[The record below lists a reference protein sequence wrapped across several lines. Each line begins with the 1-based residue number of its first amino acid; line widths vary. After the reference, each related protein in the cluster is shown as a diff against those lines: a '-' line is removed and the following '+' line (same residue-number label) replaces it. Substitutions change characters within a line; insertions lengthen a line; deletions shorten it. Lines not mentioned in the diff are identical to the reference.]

1 MRTFSLSQYKRYA
14 QCTLRVVIRGSFE
27 PQNSMLFAYKAVN
40 SLGETEEGVRDA
52 VDEQQLIAALQA
64 EGYIPI
70 RVVPAGA
77 KSFLGLRLGI
87 KQAKLSPKDI
97 ALFTG
102 ELATLLESG
111 LPLDKSLLVLIDLTE
126 DNERVTKLIGRVLEK
141 VKGGSTLADALEKQS
156 GIFSKF
162 YLNMIRAGEA
172 GGSLGEVLTRL
183 SEYLERSRELKE
195 TVSTALIYPSI
206 LLVMSLASL
215 FVMLTFVVPQ
225 FSEMFESAGKALPV
239 STQIVVG
246 LAEWLQSYWWI
257 LILSVV
263 FITAYM
269 NVQLADPVR
278 KKVWDGRFLKLPLAG
293 TIILNKETANISRTL
308 GTLLGNGVSILAA
321 LVIVRETVDNLV
333 LAAAIQDTED
343 QLKQG
348 KNMSD
353 ALLEKGIFPKMAM
366 QMIKMGEE
374 TGRLEEMLLRVA
386 TIYDKQ
392 LRVAIARMLAL
403 LEPALIITLGV
414 MIAGII
420 VSILLAILSVND
432 LAF

>member
-1 MRTFSLSQYKRYA
+1 
-14 QCTLRVVIRGSFE
+14 
-27 PQNSMLFAYKAVN
+27 
-40 SLGETEEGVRDA
+40 
-52 VDEQQLIAALQA
+52 
-64 EGYIPI
+64 
-70 RVVPAGA
+70 
-77 KSFLGLRLGI
+77 
-87 KQAKLSPKDI
+87 
-97 ALFTG
+97 
-102 ELATLLESG
+102 
-111 LPLDKSLLVLIDLTE
+111 
-126 DNERVTKLIGRVLEK
+126 
-141 VKGGSTLADALEKQS
+141 
-156 GIFSKF
+156 
-162 YLNMIRAGEA
+162 
-172 GGSLGEVLTRL
+172 LTRL

-195 TVSTALIYPSI
+195 TVSTALIYPGI

-246 LAEWLQSYWWI
+246 LAEWLQSYWWMLVLGVV
-257 LILSVV
+257 LI
-263 FITAYM
+263 TGYM
-269 NVQLADPVR
+269 NLQLADPVK

-308 GTLLGNGVSILAA
+308 GTLLGNGVSILTA
-321 LVIVRETVDNLV
+321 LVIVRETVDNQV
-333 LAAAIQDTED
+333 LAGGIQDAEQ

-348 KNMSD
+348 KHLSD
-353 ALLEKGIFPKMAM
+353 ALMEKGIFPKMAM

-386 TIYDKQ
+386 MIYDKQ
-392 LRVAIARMLAL
+392 LRVAIQRMLAL
-403 LEPALIITLGV
+403 LEPALIISLGV

>member
-1 MRTFSLSQYKRYA
+1 
-14 QCTLRVVIRGSFE
+14 
-27 PQNSMLFAYKAVN
+27 MLFAYKAVN

-52 VDEQQLIAALQA
+52 VDEQQLIATLQT

-77 KSFLGLRLGI
+77 KSFMGLKLGI
-87 KQAKLSPKDI
+87 KQSKLSQKDI

-195 TVSTALIYPSI
+195 TVSTALIYPAI
-206 LLVMSLASL
+206 LLIMSLASL

-246 LAEWLQSYWWI
+246 LAEWLQSYWWVLVLGVV
-257 LILSVV
+257 LI
-263 FITAYM
+263 TGYM
-269 NVQLADPVR
+269 NLQLADPV
-278 KKVWDGRFLKLPLAG
+278 KKKIWDGRFLKLPLAG
-293 TIILNKETANISRTL
+293 TIILHKETANISRTL

-333 LAAAIQDTED
+333 LAAAIQDTEE

-392 LRVAIARMLAL
+392 LRVSIQRMLAL
-403 LEPALIITLGV
+403 LEPVLIISLGL
-414 MIAGII
+414 MIASII

>member
-1 MRTFSLSQYKRYA
+1 MALFS
-14 QCTLRVVIRGSFE
+14 
-27 PQNSMLFAYKAVN
+27 YKAIN

-52 VDEQQLIAALQA
+52 SDEQGLIAALQS

-70 RVVPAGA
+70 RVAPATA
-77 KSFLGLRLGI
+77 RSFLGFSLGAKQSRLSQKEIG
-87 KQAKLSPKDI
+87 LLTS
-97 ALFTG
+97 

-111 LPLDKSLLVLIDLTE
+111 LPLDRSLSVLMDLTA
-126 DNERVTKLIGRVLEK
+126 DNERLNKLLGRVLER
-141 VKGGSTLADALEKQS
+141 VKGGSSLADALEKQA
-156 GIFSKF
+156 GVFSKF
-162 YLNMIRAGEA
+162 YINMIRAGEA

-183 SEYLERSRELKE
+183 ADYLERSRELKD
-195 TVSTALIYPSI
+195 TISTALIYPVI

-225 FSEMFESAGKALPV
+225 FTEMFESAGKALPV
-239 STQIVVG
+239 PTQIVVG

-257 LILSVV
+257 LALLMVV
-263 FITAYM
+263 AYGYM
-269 NVQLADPVR
+269 NFQLADPVT
-278 KKVWDGRFLKLPLAG
+278 KKAWDRRFLAMPLFG
-293 TIILNKETANISRTL
+293 SIILNKETANISRTL
-308 GTLLGNGVSILAA
+308 GTLLGNGVSILTA
-321 LVIVRETVDNLV
+321 LAIARETVDNLA
-333 LAAAIQDTED
+333 LAEVCADAEE

-348 KNMSD
+348 RNMSD
-353 ALLEKGIFPKMAM
+353 ALLEQGVLPKMAM

-374 TGRLEEMLLRVA
+374 TGKLEEMLLRVA

-392 LRVAIARMLAL
+392 LRVAIQRMLAL

>member
-1 MRTFSLSQYKRYA
+1 M
-14 QCTLRVVIRGSFE
+14 
-27 PQNSMLFAYKAVN
+27 PLFTYKAVN
-40 SLGETEEGVRDA
+40 SLGETEEGIRDA
-52 VDEQQLIAALQA
+52 VDERLLIATLQS

-70 RVVPAGA
+70 RVKLASSR
-77 KSFLGLRLGI
+77 SFLGLSLGAKQSRLS
-87 KQAKLSPKDI
+87 QKDI
-97 ALFTG
+97 AVLTG

-111 LPLDKSLLVLIDLTE
+111 LPLDKSLLVLMDLTE
-126 DNERVTKLIGRVLEK
+126 DNERLSKLIAHVLDK
-141 VKGGSTLADALEKQS
+141 VKSGSSLADAMEKQS
-156 GIFSKF
+156 GIFTKF

-183 SEYLERSRELKE
+183 SEYLERSQELKD
-195 TVSTALIYPSI
+195 TVSTALIYPAI

-225 FSEMFESAGKALPV
+225 FTEMFESAGKALPV

-246 LAEWLQSYWWI
+246 LAEWLQSYWWALLGVI
-257 LILSVV
+257 IFVTS
-263 FITAYM
+263 YM
-269 NVQLADPVR
+269 RFQLADPVK
-278 KKVWDGRFLKLPLAG
+278 KKVWDARFLKLPLAG

-308 GTLLGNGVSILAA
+308 GTLLGNGVSILSA
-321 LVIVRETVDNLV
+321 LAIVRETVDNLV
-333 LAAAIQDTED
+333 LAAAIQDAEE

-348 KNMSD
+348 KHLSD
-353 ALLEKGIFPKMAM
+353 ALLGKDLFPKMAM
-366 QMIKMGEE
+366 QMVKMGEE

-392 LRVAIARMLAL
+392 LRVAIQRLLAF
-403 LEPALIITLGV
+403 LEPALIITLGL

>member
-1 MRTFSLSQYKRYA
+1 
-14 QCTLRVVIRGSFE
+14 
-27 PQNSMLFAYKAVN
+27 MLFAYKAVN

-52 VDEQQLIAALQA
+52 VDEQQLIATLQT

-87 KQAKLSPKDI
+87 KQTKLSQKDI

-141 VKGGSTLADALEKQS
+141 VKGGATLADALEKQS

-172 GGSLGEVLTRL
+172 GGSLGEVLGRL

-195 TVSTALIYPSI
+195 TVSTALIYPAI
-206 LLVMSLASL
+206 LLIMSLASL

-246 LAEWLQSYWWI
+246 LAEWLQSYWWMLVLGVI
-257 LILSVV
+257 LI
-263 FITAYM
+263 TGYM
-269 NVQLADPVR
+269 NLQMADPVK

-333 LAAAIQDTED
+333 LAAAIQDTEE

-392 LRVAIARMLAL
+392 LRVAIQRMLAL
-403 LEPALIITLGV
+403 LEPALIISLGL

>member
-1 MRTFSLSQYKRYA
+1 
-14 QCTLRVVIRGSFE
+14 
-27 PQNSMLFAYKAVN
+27 MLFAYKAVN

-70 RVVPAGA
+70 RVAPANA
-77 KSFLGLRLGI
+77 KSFLGLRLGV
-87 KQAKLSPKDI
+87 KQSKLSQKDI

-195 TVSTALIYPSI
+195 TVSTALIYPAI
-206 LLVMSLASL
+206 LLIMSLASL

-246 LAEWLQSYWWI
+246 LAGWLQSYWWV
-257 LILSVV
+257 LFLSVT
-263 FITAYM
+263 FISGYM
-269 NVQLADPVR
+269 NLQLADPV
-278 KKVWDGRFLKLPLAG
+278 KKKIWDGRFLKLPLAG

-308 GTLLGNGVSILAA
+308 GTLLGNGVSILSA

-353 ALLEKGIFPKMAM
+353 ALFEKGIFPKMAM

-392 LRVAIARMLAL
+392 LRVSIARMLAL
-403 LEPALIITLGV
+403 LEPALIITLGL

>member
-1 MRTFSLSQYKRYA
+1 M
-14 QCTLRVVIRGSFE
+14 
-27 PQNSMLFAYKAVN
+27 PLFTYKAIN
-40 SLGETEEGVRDA
+40 SLGETEEGIREA
-52 VDEQQLIAALQA
+52 TDEQLLIAVLQS

-70 RVVPAGA
+70 RVAPANSR
-77 KSFLGLRLGI
+77 SFLGLGLGA
-87 KQAKLSPKDI
+87 KQSKLSQKDI
-97 ALFTG
+97 GLLTG

-126 DNERVTKLIGRVLEK
+126 DNERLSKIIARVLEK
-141 VKGGSTLADALEKQS
+141 VKGGASLADSLEQQS
-156 GIFSKF
+156 GIFTKF

-172 GGSLGEVLTRL
+172 GGSLDEVLNRL
-183 SEYLERSRELKE
+183 SDYLERSQELKD
-195 TVSTALIYPSI
+195 TVSTALIYPAI

-225 FSEMFESAGKALPV
+225 FTEMFESAGKALPV

-246 LAEWLQSYWWI
+246 LANWLQSYWWALLAGI
-257 LILSVV
+257 V
-263 FITAYM
+263 FISSYM
-269 NVQLADPVR
+269 KFQLADPIK

-293 TIILNKETANISRTL
+293 NIITNKETANISRTL
-308 GTLLGNGVSILAA
+308 GTLLGNGVSILSAMT
-321 LVIVRETVDNLV
+321 IVRETVDNLV
-333 LAAAIQDTED
+333 MAAAIADAEE

-348 KNMSD
+348 KHLSD
-353 ALLEKGIFPKMAM
+353 ALLEKHIFPKMAM

-392 LRVAIARMLAL
+392 LRVAIQRMLAF
-403 LEPALIITLGV
+403 LEPVLIISLGL

-432 LAF
+432 LAT

>member
-1 MRTFSLSQYKRYA
+1 M
-14 QCTLRVVIRGSFE
+14 
-27 PQNSMLFAYKAVN
+27 PLFTYKAVN
-40 SLGETEEGVRDA
+40 SLGETEEGIRDA
-52 VDEQQLIAALQA
+52 VNDQLLIAALQS

-70 RVVPAGA
+70 RVAPANSR
-77 KSFLGLRLGI
+77 SFLGLGLGAKQSRLS
-87 KQAKLSPKDI
+87 QKDI
-97 ALFTG
+97 ALLTG
-102 ELATLLESG
+102 ELATLLASG
-111 LPLDKSLLVLIDLTE
+111 LPLDKSLLVLMDLTE
-126 DNERVTKLIGRVLEK
+126 DNERLSKLIARVLDK
-141 VKGGSTLADALEKQS
+141 VKGGSSLADALEQQA

-172 GGSLGEVLTRL
+172 GGGLDEVLTRL
-183 SEYLERSRELKE
+183 SDYLERSQELKD
-195 TVSTALIYPSI
+195 TVSTALIYPAI

-225 FSEMFESAGKALPV
+225 FTEMFESAGKALPV

-246 LAEWLQSYWWI
+246 LAEWLQSYWWALLAGI
-257 LILSVV
+257 V
-263 FITAYM
+263 FITSYM
-269 NVQLADPVR
+269 KFQLADPIK

-293 TIILNKETANISRTL
+293 TIIMNKETANISRTL
-308 GTLLGNGVSILAA
+308 GTLLGNGVSILVA

-333 LAAAIQDTED
+333 IAEAIQDTEN

-348 KNMSD
+348 KHLSD
-353 ALLEKGIFPKMAM
+353 ALLEKALFPKMAM

-386 TIYDKQ
+386 NIYDKQ
-392 LRVAIARMLAL
+392 LRIAIQRMLAL
-403 LEPALIITLGV
+403 LEPLLIISLGL

-432 LAF
+432 LAS

>member
-1 MRTFSLSQYKRYA
+1 M
-14 QCTLRVVIRGSFE
+14 
-27 PQNSMLFAYKAVN
+27 PLFTYKAIN
-40 SLGETEEGVRDA
+40 SLGETEEGIRDA
-52 VDEQQLIAALQA
+52 VDERLLIAALQS

-70 RVVPAGA
+70 RVAPASSRSFWGLGLGA
-77 KSFLGLRLGI
+77 KQS
-87 KQAKLSPKDI
+87 KLSQKDI
-97 ALFTG
+97 ALLTG

-111 LPLDKSLLVLIDLTE
+111 LPLDKSLTVLMDLTE
-126 DNERVTKLIGRVLEK
+126 DNERLSKLIARVLDK
-141 VKGGSTLADALEKQS
+141 VKGGASLADALEQQP

-172 GGSLGEVLTRL
+172 GGSLDDVLTRL
-183 SEYLERSRELKE
+183 SDYLERSRELKD
-195 TVSTALIYPSI
+195 TVSTALIYPAI

-225 FSEMFESAGKALPV
+225 FTEMFESAGKALPV

-246 LAEWLQSYWWI
+246 LANWLQSYWWALLAGI
-257 LILSVV
+257 IS
-263 FITAYM
+263 ISSYM
-269 NVQLADPVR
+269 KFQLADPIR

-293 TIILNKETANISRTL
+293 TIITNKETANISRTL
-308 GTLLGNGVSILAA
+308 GTLLGNGVSILSA

-333 LAAAIQDTED
+333 LAAAIQDAEE

-348 KNMSD
+348 KHLSD
-353 ALLEKGIFPKMAM
+353 ALLEKRLFPKMAM

-392 LRVAIARMLAL
+392 LRVAIQRLLAF
-403 LEPALIITLGV
+403 LEPALIITLGL

>member
-1 MRTFSLSQYKRYA
+1 
-14 QCTLRVVIRGSFE
+14 
-27 PQNSMLFAYKAVN
+27 MLFAYKAVN
-40 SLGETEEGVRDA
+40 SQGETEEGIRDA
-52 VDEQQLIAALQA
+52 VDQLQLISALQA

-70 RVVPAGA
+70 RVEPANA
-77 KSFLGLRLGI
+77 KSFLGLSLG
-87 KQAKLSPKDI
+87 KSQSKLSQKDI
-97 ALFTG
+97 GLFTN

-111 LPLDKSLLVLIDLTE
+111 LPLDKSLLVLMDLTE
-126 DNERVTKLIGRVLEK
+126 DHEQVSKLIGRVLEK

-162 YLNMIRAGEA
+162 YLNMVRAGEA

-183 SEYLERSRELKE
+183 TEYLERSRELKE
-195 TVSTALIYPSI
+195 TVSTALIYPVI

-246 LAEWLQSYWWI
+246 LANWLQSYWWI
-257 LILSVV
+257 LVLSVV
-263 FITAYM
+263 FSTTYM
-269 NVQLADPVR
+269 KLQLADPVK

-293 TIILNKETANISRTL
+293 TIILNKETANITRTL
-308 GTLLGNGVSILAA
+308 GTLLGNGVSILSA

-333 LAAAIQDTED
+333 LASAIQETEE

-353 ALLEKGIFPKMAM
+353 ALLEQNMFPKMAM
-366 QMIKMGEE
+366 HMIKMGEE

-392 LRVAIARMLAL
+392 LRVSIARMLAL
-403 LEPALIITLGV
+403 LEPVLIISLGL

>member
-1 MRTFSLSQYKRYA
+1 
-14 QCTLRVVIRGSFE
+14 
-27 PQNSMLFAYKAVN
+27 MLFAYKVVN
-40 SLGETEEGVRDA
+40 SFGEIEEGVRDA
-52 VDEQQLIAALQA
+52 VDERHLIAALQS
-64 EGYIPI
+64 EGYIPV
-70 RVVPAGA
+70 RVVPASA
-77 KSFLGLRLGI
+77 KSFLGLPLGL
-87 KQAKLSPKDI
+87 KQSKLSQKDI
-97 ALFTG
+97 ALFTS

-111 LPLDKSLLVLIDLTE
+111 LPLDKSLLVLMDLTE
-126 DNERVTKLIGRVLEK
+126 DNERVTKLIGRVLDK

-183 SEYLERSRELKE
+183 SEYLERSRELKD
-195 TVSTALIYPSI
+195 TVSTALIYPAI
-206 LLVMSLASL
+206 LLIMSVASL

-246 LAEWLQSYWWI
+246 LAEWLQSYWWV
-257 LILSVV
+257 LILGIVV
-263 FITAYM
+263 ITGYM
-269 NVQLADPVR
+269 NLQMADPVR
-278 KKVWDGRFLKLPLAG
+278 KKVWDGRFLKLPLVG

-308 GTLLGNGVSILAA
+308 GTLLGNGVSILSA

-333 LAAAIQDTED
+333 LAASIQDTED
-343 QLKQG
+343 QLRQG

-353 ALLEKGIFPKMAM
+353 ALLDKGIFPKMAM

-386 TIYDKQ
+386 NIYDKQ
-392 LRVAIARMLAL
+392 LRVEIQRMLAL
-403 LEPALIITLGV
+403 LEPALIISLGL

>member
-1 MRTFSLSQYKRYA
+1 MALFS
-14 QCTLRVVIRGSFE
+14 
-27 PQNSMLFAYKAVN
+27 YKAIN

-52 VDEQQLIAALQA
+52 ADEQGLIVALQS

-70 RVVPAGA
+70 RVAPATA
-77 KSFLGLRLGI
+77 RSFLGFSLGAKQSRLSQKEIG
-87 KQAKLSPKDI
+87 L
-97 ALFTG
+97 LTG

-111 LPLDKSLLVLIDLTE
+111 LPLDRSLSVLMDLTA
-126 DNERVTKLIGRVLEK
+126 DNERLSKLIGRVLER
-141 VKGGSTLADALEKQS
+141 VKGGSSLADALEKQA
-156 GIFSKF
+156 GVFSKF
-162 YLNMIRAGEA
+162 YINMIRAGEA

-183 SEYLERSRELKE
+183 SDYLERSRELKD
-195 TVSTALIYPSI
+195 TISTALIYPVI

-225 FSEMFESAGKALPV
+225 FTEMFESAGKDLPV
-239 STQIVVG
+239 PTQIVVG
-246 LAEWLQSYWWI
+246 LAEWLQSYWWMLA
-257 LILSVV
+257 LIVV
-263 FITAYM
+263 VVYGYM
-269 NVQLADPVR
+269 NFQLADPVT
-278 KKVWDGRFLKLPLAG
+278 KKTWDRRFLAMPLFG
-293 TIILNKETANISRTL
+293 SIILNKETANISRTL
-308 GTLLGNGVSILAA
+308 GTLLGNGVSILTA
-321 LVIVRETVDNLV
+321 LAIARETVDNLA
-333 LAAAIQDTED
+333 LAEVCADAEE

-348 KNMSD
+348 RNMSD
-353 ALLEKGIFPKMAM
+353 ALMEKGVLPKMAM

-392 LRVAIARMLAL
+392 LRIAIQRMLAL

>member
-1 MRTFSLSQYKRYA
+1 M
-14 QCTLRVVIRGSFE
+14 
-27 PQNSMLFAYKAVN
+27 PLFTYKAIN
-40 SLGETEEGVRDA
+40 SLGEAEEGIRDA
-52 VDEQQLIAALQA
+52 IDERHLIAALQS

-70 RVVPAGA
+70 RVAPANSR
-77 KSFLGLRLGI
+77 SFLGLGLGA
-87 KQAKLSPKDI
+87 KQSKLSQKDI
-97 ALFTG
+97 ALLTG

-111 LPLDKSLLVLIDLTE
+111 LPLDKSLLVLMDLTE
-126 DNERVTKLIGRVLEK
+126 DNERLNKLIARVLDK
-141 VKGGSTLADALEKQS
+141 VKGGATLADALEQQS
-156 GIFSKF
+156 GMFSKF

-172 GGSLGEVLTRL
+172 GGSLGDVLTRL
-183 SEYLERSRELKE
+183 GDYLERSQELKD
-195 TVSTALIYPSI
+195 TVSTALIYPAI

-225 FSEMFESAGKALPV
+225 FTEMFESAGKALPV

-246 LAEWLQSYWWI
+246 LANWLQSYWWALLAGI
-257 LILSVV
+257 I
-263 FITAYM
+263 FISSYM
-269 NVQLADPVR
+269 KLQFADPIK
-278 KKVWDGRFLKLPLAG
+278 KKVWDGRLLKLPLAG
-293 TIILNKETANISRTL
+293 TIITNKETANISRTL

-321 LVIVRETVDNLV
+321 LTIVRETVDNLV
-333 LAAAIQDTED
+333 LAAAIADAEE

-348 KNMSD
+348 KHLSD
-353 ALLEKGIFPKMAM
+353 ALLEKHIFPKLAM

-392 LRVAIARMLAL
+392 LRVAIARLLAF
-403 LEPALIITLGV
+403 LEPVLIISLGL

>member
-1 MRTFSLSQYKRYA
+1 M
-14 QCTLRVVIRGSFE
+14 
-27 PQNSMLFAYKAVN
+27 PLFTYKAIN
-40 SLGETEEGVRDA
+40 SLGETEEGIRDA
-52 VDEQQLIAALQA
+52 ADEQLLITALQS

-70 RVVPAGA
+70 RVTPANSR
-77 KSFLGLRLGI
+77 SFLGLGA
-87 KQAKLSPKDI
+87 KQSKLSQKDI
-97 ALFTG
+97 ALLTG

-111 LPLDKSLLVLIDLTE
+111 LPLDKSLQVLIDLTE
-126 DNERVTKLIGRVLEK
+126 DNERLSKLIARVLDK
-141 VKGGSTLADALEKQS
+141 VKGGASLADALEQQA

-172 GGSLGEVLTRL
+172 GGSLDDVLTRM
-183 SEYLERSRELKE
+183 SDYLERSQELKD
-195 TVSTALIYPSI
+195 TVSTALIYPAI

-225 FSEMFESAGKALPV
+225 FTEMFESAGKALPV

-246 LAEWLQSYWWI
+246 LANWLQSYWWALLAGI
-257 LILSVV
+257 VSISS
-263 FITAYM
+263 YM
-269 NVQLADPVR
+269 KFQLADPIR

-293 TIILNKETANISRTL
+293 TIITNKETANISRTL
-308 GTLLGNGVSILAA
+308 GTLLGNGVSILSA
-321 LVIVRETVDNLV
+321 LIIVRETVDNLV
-333 LAAAIQDTED
+333 LAEAIQNAEE

-348 KNMSD
+348 KHLSD
-353 ALLEKGIFPKMAM
+353 ALLENRLFPKMAM

-386 TIYDKQ
+386 AIYDKQ
-392 LRVAIARMLAL
+392 LRVAIQRLLAF
-403 LEPALIITLGV
+403 LEPALIITLGL

>member
-1 MRTFSLSQYKRYA
+1 MSLYS
-14 QCTLRVVIRGSFE
+14 
-27 PQNSMLFAYKAVN
+27 YKAIN
-40 SLGETEEGVRDA
+40 GLGETEEGVRDA
-52 VDEQQLIAALQA
+52 VDEQVLISALQA

-70 RVVPAGA
+70 RIAPASSR
-77 KSFLGLRLGI
+77 SFLGLGLGA
-87 KQAKLSPKDI
+87 KQFKLSQKDI
-97 ALFTG
+97 GLFTG

-111 LPLDKSLLVLIDLTE
+111 LPLDKSLLVLMDLTE
-126 DNERVTKLIGRVLEK
+126 DNERLSKLIARVLEK
-141 VKGGSTLADALEKQS
+141 VKGGSSLADALEIQA
-156 GIFSKF
+156 GIFTRF

-183 SEYLERSRELKE
+183 ADYLESSRELKD
-195 TVSTALIYPSI
+195 TVSTALIYPVI
-206 LLVMSLASL
+206 LLIMSVASL
-215 FVMLTFVVPQ
+215 FVMLIFVVPQ
-225 FSEMFESAGKALPV
+225 FTEMFESAGKALPV

-246 LAEWLQSYWWI
+246 LAEWLQSYWWV
-257 LILSVV
+257 LIIGVIGVSG
-263 FITAYM
+263 YM
-269 NVQLADPVR
+269 RLQLADPVR
-278 KKVWDGRFLKLPLAG
+278 KKVWDGYFLKLPLLG
-293 TIILNKETANISRTL
+293 NILLNKETANISRTL
-308 GTLLGNGVSILAA
+308 GTLLGNGVSIIAA

-333 LAAAIQDTED
+333 LADAIHETAE

-348 KNMSD
+348 KHMSD
-353 ALLEKGIFPKMAM
+353 ALLEKGLFPKMAM

-392 LRVAIARMLAL
+392 LRVAIQRMLAF
-403 LEPALIITLGV
+403 LEPALIITLGL